1 MSDNYKSFK
10 EFESIVVL
18 ESPNEIDKL
27 FCKFSEIDKEFNDYC
42 PKDYY
47 HVTDGIYQRVKKL
60 LELFTYPITVVYDRY
75 YVDKVYR
82 DEYYE
87 YYARKHIV
95 ISRNTKRL
103 VFLNGIYNKLDL
115 LDSSETARERIE
127 NSIIGMIVLKP
138 TKTVGRILIDPRK
151 IKIPTAYIKTTKF
164 EISILGLLYKIEAFP
179 ASGQDRE
186 VMTCAEVNMWQ
197 IMEFFGKKYDHYKTL
212 LPSEL
217 LSLTKKNSNVRVLPS
232 EGLTDEQESF
242 LFMRNGFAPKIYTK
256 LSECEFNNEI
266 RLCEE
271 YGDPDFENILH
282 LYISSG
288 IPVLLNL
295 ISKNDDSLEG
305 HSITCV
311 GFINNDISKQ
321 RGIIKKSIDKN
332 DDLQYDG
339 LSVIELWKQ
348 EFKYVIMED
357 HSNPYLILGLDDLS
371 FPELQGDWKI
381 DSFVVPLY
389 KHVFVSAE
397 DACSIVERII
407 SQTSDRV
414 RETIHEEDLVLNL
427 FLIASRVYK
436 EYRISHANN
445 NDEKIFYSQMN
456 YPKYL
461 WVTEYSTKAFITK
474 GCALGE
480 YVIDAT
486 ASKPF
491 ERSDFS
497 AVISIRHGADISFRN
512 PYDKTEDVVDPYDI
526 ALGNDFEIYKDNNSV
541 NS

>member
-1 MSDNYKSFK
+1 M
-10 EFESIVVL
+10 
-18 ESPNEIDKL
+18 
-27 FCKFSEIDKEFNDYC
+27 
-42 PKDYY
+42 
-47 HVTDGIYQRVKKL
+47 
-60 LELFTYPITVVYDRY
+60 ELFTYPITVVYDRY

-87 YYARKHIV
+87 YYARKHV
-95 ISRNTKRL
+95 AISRNTKRL
-103 VFLNGIYNKLDL
+103 VFINGVYDKSDL
-115 LDSSETARERIE
+115 LDSSEAKHKCIE

-138 TKTVGRILIDPRK
+138 TKTVGRILINPRK
-151 IKIPTAYIKTTKF
+151 INIPNAYIKTTKF

-179 ASGQDRE
+179 ASGQDKE

-197 IMEFFGKKYDHYKTL
+197 IMEYFGKKYDHYKTL

-242 LFMRNGFAPKIYTK
+242 LFLRNGFAPKIYTK
-256 LSECEFNNEI
+256 LSEREYHNEV

-271 YGDPDFENILH
+271 YKDPDFENILH

-288 IPVLLNL
+288 IPILLNL
-295 ISKNDDSLEG
+295 SSKNDDSWEG
-305 HSITCV
+305 HSITCI
-311 GFINNDISKQ
+311 GFINENNKF
-321 RGIIKKSIDKN
+321 IKNPIDKS

-339 LSVIELWKQ
+339 LSVVELWRQKY
-348 EFKYVIMED
+348 KYVFMED
-357 HSNPYLILGLDDLS
+357 HSNPYLVLDLEDLR
-371 FPELQGDWKI
+371 FPELQGAWKI

-397 DACSIVERII
+397 DACGIIERVI
-407 SQTSDRV
+407 SQTSDKV
-414 RETIHEEDLVLNL
+414 KETIHDEDLVLNL

-456 YPKYL
+456 YPKFL
-461 WVTEYSTKAFITK
+461 WVTEYSTENLIKN
-474 GCALGE
+474 GRALGE

-486 ASKPF
+486 ASRPS

-497 AVISIRHGADISFRN
+497 AVISIRYGSDISFRN
-512 PYDKTEDVVDPYDI
+512 PYEKTEDVFDPYDI